1 MTWPD
6 ALVAPPHL
14 DSIAQDVMPRNN
26 VSQDEAVALRSA
38 KGILSLVWKAG
49 FSMQL
54 AVPLQS
60 LLGRLAPGALLSPG
74 PGGTFPLAIEE
85 MRWQLQFLRQGAR

>member
-1 MTWPD
+1 VTWPD

-14 DSIAQDVMPRNN
+14 DSVAQDVMPRNN

-49 FSMQL
+49 FSMRL

-60 LLGRLAPGALLSPG
+60 LLARLGPAALVTSG
-74 PGGTFPLAIEE
+74 PGGSFPLGIDE
-85 MRWQLQFLRQGAR
+85 MRWQIRFLSRSVR